1 MSSEN
6 SFPGFRDR
14 LATLIGGDEP
24 FLWARQ
30 VGIPSSTF
38 DRVWNNGQV
47 PKAETLFRISRFAGV
62 SIDWLLSGTETHQ
75 SEAVPT
81 PEATTPSAIDT
92 GLYGRV
98 LEQVAAV
105 YQECGITAS
114 LAQIGAN
121 AAEIAGDLSSPDFTT
136 NTDQA
141 AALKY
146 ALTQLRRTLQAAN
159 HTKPGDAQGKQRA

>member
-1 MSSEN
+1 MLYRTKKEAADTADISPDQLARYIKGQNAAPFGVLARIAAAKAVSLDWLA
-6 SFPGFRDR
+6 SGKGQMR
-14 LATLIGGDEP
+14 LADAASAAP
-24 FLWARQ
+24 
-30 VGIPSSTF
+30 V
-38 DRVWNNGQV
+38 
-47 PKAETLFRISRFAGV
+47 AEASP
-62 SIDWLLSGTETHQ
+62 
-75 SEAVPT
+75 AV
-81 PEATTPSAIDT
+81 DT

-136 NTDQA
+136 NSDQT

-146 ALTQLRRTLQAAN
+146 AITQLRRTLQTAN